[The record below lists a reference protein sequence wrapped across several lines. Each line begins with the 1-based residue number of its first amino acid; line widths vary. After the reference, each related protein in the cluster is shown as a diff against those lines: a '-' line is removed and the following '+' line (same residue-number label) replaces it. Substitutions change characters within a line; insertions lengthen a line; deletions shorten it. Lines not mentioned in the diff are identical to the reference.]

1 MIGRQTQNRKRQDE
15 AKKTPW
21 LRYAA
26 LAVGL
31 VLLLGGTVMLPG
43 WLAGLKSAQFSELVV
58 RGRLLHVAPE
68 EIHAATR
75 PYLAAGFIAVDMAA
89 LQHAVEKLPWVAQ
102 ARLRREWP
110 GKLFI
115 TVIEEQPV
123 AVWQGRALLNGQGQV
138 FLQDVGVYA
147 GQLPDLHGPDG
158 TQLLMLQA
166 YTGMQ
171 QELAVARARL
181 ARLTLSER
189 RAWRLVLA
197 DGAEVRLGRQDAE
210 RRLQRFVRVALPVLR
225 PQLERVRYVDMRYTN
240 GFAVGFKQPTGTTG
254 V

>member
-1 MIGRQTQNRKRQDE
+1 MSKQQTISRKPQEEVRR
-15 AKKTPW
+15 APR
-21 LRYAA
+21 LRYIVLAGLLMLLLAGAA
-26 LAVGL
+26 L
-31 VLLLGGTVMLPG
+31 LPS

-68 EIHAATR
+68 AIHVAAR
-75 PYLAAGFIAVDMAA
+75 PYLAAGFMAVDMDA
-89 LQHAVEKLPWVAQ
+89 LQHAIEALPWVAQ
-102 ARLRREWP
+102 TRLRREWP

-138 FLQDVGVYA
+138 FLQEVGVYA

-171 QELAVARARL
+171 QQLAVARAQL
-181 ARLTLSER
+181 TRLTLSER
-189 RAWRLVLA
+189 RAWRLLLA
-197 DGAEVRLGRQDAE
+197 DGIEVRLGRQDAE
-210 RRLQRFVRVALPVLR
+210 TRLARFVRIALPVLR

-240 GFAVGFKQPTGTTG
+240 GYAVGFEPPAGTTG